1 MQELA
6 EKVALINA
14 KGKPTKEKIET
25 DRYYKVSE
33 VAKMLNKA
41 EETVRLHI
49 RLGLLKA
56 GKTGKSWSI
65 SQTNL
70 NNYISNER

>member
-14 KGKPTKEKIET
+14 KGNPKKSKPEFE
-25 DRYYKVSE
+25 RYYTVPE
-33 VAKMLNKA
+33 VAKMLKKA

-49 RLGLLKA
+49 RIGLLKA

>member
-14 KGKPTKEKIET
+14 KGNPTKSKPEFE
-25 DRYYKVSE
+25 RYYTVPE
-33 VAKMLNKA
+33 VAKMLKKA

-49 RLGLLKA
+49 RMGLLKA